1 MAQKWPSPILR
12 KNSGFPENRGKLVKI
27 EVFRDFLGNY
37 NRDFVHFASECRGE
51 RYRAD
56 AKDRSSKPF
65 QEVEIFEVIR
75 GFSALSE
82 KFSEIRKI
90 FFCIFDIY
98 MLQFAKICNKKI
110 FHFFSHYEVILA
122 RVLKIFQPKKK
133 FFLIDSKWSNSQSYH
148 VKMEIGR
155 HFGFYPILR
164 VILAWHL
171 ENVLASIQ
179 FLILGGPW

>member
-82 KFSEIRKI
+82 KFSEIRKF

-98 MLQFAKICNKKI
+98 MLQFAKISNKKI
-110 FHFFSHYEVILA
+110 FDFFSHYEVILA
-122 RVLKIFQPKKK
+122 RVLENFSTKKIFFSSTQNGPIRKVIM
-133 FFLIDSKWSNSQSYH
+133 LKW
-148 VKMEIGR
+148 K
-155 HFGFYPILR
+155 
-164 VILAWHL
+164 L
-171 ENVLASIQ
+171 ED
-179 FLILGGPW
+179 ILGFTPFWGSFWLDI

>member
-82 KFSEIRKI
+82 KFSEIRKF

-98 MLQFAKICNKKI
+98 MLQFAKISNKKI
-110 FHFFSHYEVILA
+110 FDFF
-122 RVLKIFQPKKK
+122 
-133 FFLIDSKWSNSQSYH
+133 
-148 VKMEIGR
+148 
-155 HFGFYPILR
+155 PIMR
-164 VILAWHL
+164 SSWL
-171 ENVLASIQ
+171 ENFFFHRLKMVQ
-179 FLILGGPW
+179 FAKLSC

>member
-1 MAQKWPSPILR
+1 MAQKWPSPSLR

-98 MLQFAKICNKKI
+98 MLQFAKISNKK
-110 FHFFSHYEVILA
+110 FFYFFSHYEVILA
-122 RVLKIFQPKKK
+122 RV
-133 FFLIDSKWSNSQSYH
+133 FFFIDSKWSNSQSYH

-171 ENVLASIQ
+171 ENVFSK
-179 FLILGGPW
+179 

>member
-1 MAQKWPSPILR
+1 MAQKWHGRIFR

-82 KFSEIRKI
+82 KFSEIRKFFFAFLISTCFNSQKSAIKKFSI
-90 FFCIFDIY
+90 FFPLWGHPGSSLRKFFDQKKFFFHRLK
-98 MLQFAKICNKKI
+98 MVQFAKLSC
-110 FHFFSHYEVILA
+110 
-122 RVLKIFQPKKK
+122 
-133 FFLIDSKWSNSQSYH
+133 
-148 VKMEIGR
+148 
-155 HFGFYPILR
+155 
-164 VILAWHL
+164 
-171 ENVLASIQ
+171 
-179 FLILGGPW
+179 

>member
-1 MAQKWPSPILR
+1 MKLDIDNGSKVTEPDFA
-12 KNSGFPENRGKLVKI
+12 KNSGFPENRGKLVKT

-98 MLQFAKICNKKI
+98 MLQFAKISNKKI
-110 FHFFSHYEVILA
+110 FDFFPSM
-122 RVLKIFQPKKK
+122 RSSWLKSKN
-133 FFLIDSKWSNSQSYH
+133 FFFHRL
-148 VKMEIGR
+148 KM
-155 HFGFYPILR
+155 
-164 VILAWHL
+164 V
-171 ENVLASIQ
+171 Q
-179 FLILGGPW
+179 FAKLSC

>member
-1 MAQKWPSPILR
+1 MAQKWQSPILR

-82 KFSEIRKI
+82 KFSEIRN
-90 FFCIFDIY
+90 FFFAFLISTCFNSQKSAIKKFRFFFPLLWGHPGSSLRKFFD
-98 MLQFAKICNKKI
+98 Q
-110 FHFFSHYEVILA
+110 
-122 RVLKIFQPKKK
+122 KK
-133 FFLIDSKWSNSQSYH
+133 FFFHLL
-148 VKMEIGR
+148 KM
-155 HFGFYPILR
+155 
-164 VILAWHL
+164 V
-171 ENVLASIQ
+171 Q
-179 FLILGGPW
+179 FTKLSC

>member
-1 MAQKWPSPILR
+1 MR

-82 KFSEIRKI
+82 KFSEIRK
-90 FFCIFDIY
+90 
-98 MLQFAKICNKKI
+98 
-110 FHFFSHYEVILA
+110 
-122 RVLKIFQPKKK
+122 
-133 FFLIDSKWSNSQSYH
+133 FFL
-148 VKMEIGR
+148 
-155 HFGFYPILR
+155 HF
-164 VILAWHL
+164 
-171 ENVLASIQ
+171 
-179 FLILGGPW
+179 